1 MKTSMAQPVETARR
15 SGLASALPRGIN
27 GPDGPDGRQRVKLPI
42 IPAPAGSKPFEVS
55 GEGLLELEREA
66 EQGNAGRISGV
77 AYTCIK

>member
-15 SGLASALPRGIN
+15 SGVASALPRGLN
-27 GPDGPDGRQRVKLPI
+27 GPDGCQRVKLPI

-55 GEGLLELEREA
+55 GERLLQLEREA

>member
-1 MKTSMAQPVETARR
+1 MKTSMVQPVETARR

-27 GPDGPDGRQRVKLPI
+27 GPDGHQRVKLPI